1 MDRKRIATGVSA
13 ALNAPLITVVAFAML
28 IWHLDAPN
36 SPLLIGI
43 AAFFGCV
50 LPIVTALAMLRLNII
65 DDIYAEERDSRYIPF
80 LWTDLFY
87 LAGIV
92 ALNLANAPPAVI
104 ALMSCYFVNG
114 LVLLL
119 ITFKYKI
126 SIHASGVSGPV
137 TALVYIIGLTMI
149 PLFLFL
155 IPVAWARV
163 ELDAHTKWQVTAGA
177 VVTGLLTWLQMSL
190 WL

>member
-1 MDRKRIATGVSA
+1 
-13 ALNAPLITVVAFAML
+13 VVAFAVL
-28 IWHLDAPN
+28 IWHLDAPDA
-36 SPLLIGI
+36 PLLVGI
-43 AAFFGCV
+43 TVLFGCV
-50 LPIVTALAMLRLNII
+50 LPLVTALAMLRLNFI
-65 DDIYAEERDSRYIPF
+65 DDIYAEDRESRYVPF

-87 LAGIV
+87 LIGVV
-92 ALNLANAPPAVI
+92 ALNLANAPPAVT

-119 ITFKYKI
+119 ITFRYKI
-126 SIHASGVSGPV
+126 SIHASGVTGPV

-190 WL
+190 WF